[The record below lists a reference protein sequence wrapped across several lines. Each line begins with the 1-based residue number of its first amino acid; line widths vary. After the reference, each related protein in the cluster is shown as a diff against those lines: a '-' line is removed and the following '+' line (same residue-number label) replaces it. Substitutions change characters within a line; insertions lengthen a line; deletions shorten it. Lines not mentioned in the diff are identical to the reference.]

1 MTYRLGIDI
10 GGTFTDFVLA
20 DQRGNLAIAKA
31 ESNPER
37 PSDAIRRG
45 LEHLS
50 HDLGMDVRNLVSQC
64 RLSFNGATV
73 AINALIKHD
82 GARTGLLCTK
92 GFRDILEIRL
102 GYKEER
108 YDFDY
113 LPPPMLSPR
122 YLRLEV
128 EERVDK
134 NGQSYTPLNEEDVR
148 RACALFKKERVEAVA
163 VCYLWSFLNPVHEI
177 RTGEIVREEL
187 PGVFLSLS
195 HEVLPQIREY
205 DRTSTT
211 VVNAFVGPMYKRYL
225 EDVEGLF
232 RSYGY
237 RGEIRYM
244 QSNGGVASAE
254 AIAKRPVLALN
265 SGPAAGPIA
274 GLFFGKM
281 IDKNDVLTI
290 DMGGTS
296 FDVCLVEKGAPDTV
310 KSIDVQR
317 YRVAVPMVNINTIG
331 AGGGSIAWIDA
342 GGLLQV
348 GPQSA
353 EAIPGPACYMKGG
366 SEPTVTDANVA
377 LGYLNPDYLLG
388 GEVRINSEASR
399 TAIRRKIADPLRLGI
414 EEAALGI
421 FNIVNRN
428 MSAAIS
434 QVSVERG
441 HDPRDFVLVVAGGA
455 GPTHAGR
462 LAAELGIPSVII
474 PKIASAFCAF
484 GEIVTD
490 VRHDF
495 LWSYT
500 SRVKDLDLELL
511 NRKFEEMEARGIEDL
526 TKEGF
531 KSEEVR
537 ITRSLDMR
545 YADQIH
551 ECTVTIPSRKITEEW
566 VSEIEEAFH
575 RRHEQLYT
583 YCERDNLIEIINIGS
598 SLCGKVPGIEPGR
611 LTQGSE
617 DPSKALQGK
626 RPAYFDENRHFVD
639 TPIYNGEQ
647 VEAGNVIEG
656 PAIVEEVTTTIVVF
670 PKSRL
675 VLDDRGFYLL
685 SFHPE
690 K

>member
-1 MTYRLGIDI
+1 MGYRLGIDI
-10 GGTFTDFVLA
+10 GGTFTDFVLVDEA
-20 DQRGNLAIAKA
+20 GNLSIAKA
-31 ESNPER
+31 ESNPDR
-37 PSDAIRRG
+37 PSEAIRQG

-50 HDLGMDVRNLVSQC
+50 RDLGMEVRDFVSRC
-64 RLSFNGATV
+64 RLSFNGSTV
-73 AINALIKHD
+73 AINALIRHD

-92 GFRDILEIRL
+92 GFRDVIEIRL

-113 LPPPMLSPR
+113 PPPPMLVPR
-122 YLRLEV
+122 YLRVEI
-128 EERVDK
+128 EERIDK
-134 NGQSYTPLNEEDVR
+134 NGQVYTALSEEDVR
-148 RACALFKKERVEAVA
+148 RACALFKQEGVEAVA
-163 VCYLWSFLNPVHEI
+163 VCYLWSFLNPVHEA
-177 RTGEIVREEL
+177 RTGEIVLEEL
-187 PGVFLSLS
+187 PGVFLTLS

-211 VVNAFVGPMYKRYL
+211 AVNAFVGPKYKRYL
-225 EDVEGLF
+225 EDVERLF

-237 RGEIRYM
+237 QGEIRFM
-244 QSNGGVASAE
+244 QSNGGVASGQ

-265 SGPAAGPIA
+265 SGPAAGPVA

-281 IDKNDVLTI
+281 IDKEDVLTI

-296 FDVCLVEKGAPDTV
+296 FDVCLVEKGTPDIV
-310 KSIDVQR
+310 KSVDVQR
-317 YRVAVPMVNINTIG
+317 YRVGVPMVNINTIG

-353 EAIPGPACYMKGG
+353 EAVPGPVCYMKGG
-366 SEPTVTDANVA
+366 NEPTVTDANVA

-388 GEVRINSEASR
+388 GEVKINGEASKAAVR
-399 TAIRRKIADPLRLGI
+399 LKIADPLKIGT

-428 MSAAIS
+428 MTAAIS

-455 GPTHAGR
+455 GPIHAGR
-462 LAAELGIPSVII
+462 LAAELDIPHVII

-484 GEIVTD
+484 GETVTD

-495 LWSYT
+495 LWSYA

-511 NRKFEEMEARGIEDL
+511 GRRFEEMEARGYEEL
-526 TKEGF
+526 SKEGF
-531 KSEEVR
+531 KPEEIE

-551 ECTVTIPSRKITEEW
+551 ECTVTIPSGKITEEW
-566 VSEIEEAFH
+566 VPEVEEAFH

-583 YCERDNLIEIINIGS
+583 YCERDNLSEVINIGA
-598 SLCGKVPGIEPGR
+598 SLCGRVPRIELAR
-611 LTQGSE
+611 LPKGTE
-617 DPSKALQGK
+617 NPSKAFKGERL
-626 RPAYFDENRHFVD
+626 AYFEEQGRFVN
-639 TPIYNGEQ
+639 TPIYDGERI
-647 VEAGNVIEG
+647 ETGNVIEG
-656 PAIVEEVTTTIVVF
+656 PAVIEEVTTTIVVF

-675 VLDDRGFYLL
+675 VLDERGFYLL
-685 SFHPE
+685 SF
-690 K
+690 